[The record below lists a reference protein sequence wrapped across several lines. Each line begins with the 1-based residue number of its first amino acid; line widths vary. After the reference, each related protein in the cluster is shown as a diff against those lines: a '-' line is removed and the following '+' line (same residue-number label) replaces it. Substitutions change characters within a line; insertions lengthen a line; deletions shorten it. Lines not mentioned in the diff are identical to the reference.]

1 MSKTLVSLGVAT
13 AILCSTSAGMAAD
26 KAAQKFVKDAIE
38 GNLTEIS
45 MGQMAQEKGQ
55 SDAVKSFGQQLQ
67 KDHSDSNQKAM
78 ALASQMGMTPPSE
91 PSKKHKADAD
101 KLAKLSGDKFD
112 KAFAKHMV
120 ADHKQDIKEFQ
131 KASKMKGDQA
141 AADFANE
148 TLPVLQKHLETAQ
161 SLTKSK

>member
-1 MSKTLVSLGVAT
+1 MSKTLVSLGVAA
-13 AILCSTSAGMAAD
+13 AILCSTSAGMAAE
-26 KAAQKFVKDAIE
+26 KASQKFVKEAIE
-38 GNLTEIS
+38 GNLAEIS

-67 KDHSDSNQKAM
+67 KDHSDANQRAM

-91 PSKKHKADAD
+91 PNKKQKADAA

-120 ADHKQDIKEFQ
+120 ADHKQDIKDFK
-131 KASKMKGDQA
+131 KASKMKGDEA
-141 AADFANE
+141 TVGFANE
-148 TLPVLQKHLETAQ
+148 TLPVLEKHLEMAQ